1 MTESGLLQIFIY
13 LFAAVVSVPIAKRLG
28 LGSVLGYL
36 LAGAAIGP
44 EVLGRLLAVAA
55 INPATLGLF
64 GHDGKADGVMHVGE
78 FGVVIMLFLIGL
90 ELRPTRLWEMRGSVL
105 GLGGLQ
111 VVVTAGAVLLAV
123 LAMGNDWRT
132 GLATGLILAM
142 SSTAIVLQSLGEKGL
157 LKTPGG
163 ESSFSVLLFQDLAVI
178 PILALLP
185 LLAVQPANAP
195 AETMS
200 DAVRMM
206 DVSRLPG
213 WAQGVFTLGA
223 VALVVLGGRYALRP
237 LFRYIARTNLREMFT
252 ATALGL
258 VVGIALLMQA
268 VGLSAALGTFLAG
281 VVLADSEYRH
291 QLEADLE
298 PFKGLLLGL
307 FFISVGAGID
317 FPFIWQHPGTM
328 LAIVA
333 ALLTIKF
340 LVLLGLGRSF
350 LPSTNDRLLFAFA
363 LAQGGEFAFVLITF
377 CLGKNVLAAPA
388 ANALTAAVALS
399 MAAAPLLLLTN
410 DRLARRRTARRAAAP
425 IDEDRPADAVQP
437 RDQGGVILAGF
448 GRFGH
453 VVGRL
458 LQANGVPTTVLDHDG
473 DWVDTIREFGM
484 RAYYGDAMREDLLR
498 SAGAEHAK
506 LFIIA
511 IDDPEKSLELV
522 DLLHADFPHLTI
534 FARAVDRTHAYKL
547 IRRGLDPE
555 HVYRETL
562 GSSLDLSVDA
572 LQTMGFSTEQATRAA
587 QVFRAHD
594 ASTMRPLADLFDGD
608 RELYVSTARQH
619 IQNLANVLRADS
631 TVSPPPP

>member
-1 MTESGLLQIFIY
+1 MTGSGLLQIFVY

-44 EVLGRLLAVAA
+44 AALGFIGR
-55 INPATLGLF
+55 
-64 GHDGKADGVMHVGE
+64 DGKADGVLHVGE
-78 FGVVIMLFLIGL
+78 FGVVVMLFLIGL
-90 ELRPTRLWEMRGSVL
+90 ELRPARLWELRGSVL

-111 VVVTAGAVLLAV
+111 VAATAGAILLAA
-123 LAMGNDWRT
+123 LAVGNDWRT
-132 GLATGLILAM
+132 GLVAGLILAM

-163 ESSFSVLLFQDLAVI
+163 ESCFAVLLFQDLAVI
-178 PILALLP
+178 PILAVLP
-185 LLAVQPANAP
+185 LLAVQPAAAP
-195 AETMS
+195 AETLS
-200 DAVRMM
+200 GAVRSL
-206 DVSRLPG
+206 DIGQLPG
-213 WAQGVFTLGA
+213 WAQGVCTLGA
-223 VALVVLGGRYALRP
+223 VAVVVLGGRYALRP
-237 LFRYIARTNLREMFT
+237 LFRYIARTDLREMFT

-258 VVGIALLMQA
+258 VIGIALLMQM

-307 FFISVGAGID
+307 FFLSVGAGID
-317 FPFIWQHPGTM
+317 FRFVAQHPGTM
-328 LAIVA
+328 LALVA
-333 ALLTIKF
+333 ALLASKF
-340 LVLLGLGRSF
+340 LVLLALGHVFR
-350 LPSTNDRLLFAFA
+350 LPTGDRLLFAFA

-399 MAAAPLLLLTN
+399 MAAAPLLLLVN
-410 DRLARRRTARRAAAP
+410 DRLARRRAARLSARPAP
-425 IDEDRPADAVQP
+425 ARPADAVQP

-458 LQANGVPTTVLDHDG
+458 LQANDIPTTVLEHDA
-473 DWVDTIREFGM
+473 DWVDTLREFGM
-484 RAYYGDAMREDLLR
+484 RAYYGDALREDLLR
-498 SAGAEHAK
+498 SAGIDHAR

-511 IDDPEKSLELV
+511 IDDPDKSLELV
-522 DLLHADFPHLTI
+522 DLLRADFPHLTI

-547 IRRGLDPE
+547 IRRGLDPA
-555 HVYRETL
+555 HVFRETL
-562 GSSLDLSVDA
+562 GSSLDLSISA
-572 LQTMGFSTEQATRAA
+572 LRALGFPAERAGRAA
-587 QVFRAHD
+587 ELFRAHD
-594 ASTMRPLADLFDGD
+594 DATMASLAELFDGD
-608 RELYVSTARQH
+608 RELYVSAARQH
-619 IQNLANVLRADS
+619 IQNLAHVLRSDAAL
-631 TVSPPPP
+631 PPP